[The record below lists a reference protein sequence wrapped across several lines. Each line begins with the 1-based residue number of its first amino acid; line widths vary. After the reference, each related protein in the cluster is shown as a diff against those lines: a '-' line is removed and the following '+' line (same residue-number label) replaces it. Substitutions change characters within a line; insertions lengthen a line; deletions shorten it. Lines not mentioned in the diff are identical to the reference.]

1 MTTVSAASDMASKDS
16 FSAVRRFRSRQ
27 GLVALAVAAVAALA
41 AGMAVGGNDDDQK
54 HAGSGRGASAQRVS
68 FLARIVPPPA
78 ERQRAAGPRVPRSI
92 ADLARRL
99 PLDRKVAQLFL
110 WGFQGQDLTSDI
122 YTRLRRLD
130 LGGIVFEKHNYLDS
144 ARLRQQAGEAL
155 VISQQAKHVPP
166 WVMAPQDGGEF
177 NAFPDLPPADDPVD
191 LADAGQAGLEAAQA
205 AATLRPLGVTGIL
218 GPALDVGSEEG
229 GESVLDG
236 LVYSDD
242 PEEVAGYSDAVV
254 TAYRSAGI
262 FAAVEHFPGLG
273 AADQDTKE
281 GPATVGLSLGQLR
294 SRDLAPFEAAFQKGA
309 PAVVLSHALYP
320 MDDFSRPASLSRK
333 VATNLL
339 RGELRF
345 RGMAITDD
353 LADPAITSSISVPD
367 AAVQA
372 VNAGAD
378 MLWISGPSSD
388 QQAAYV
394 GVLRAVQRRQIS
406 RTRLDEALYRV
417 LIAKRQYGLI
427 R

>member
-1 MTTVSAASDMASKDS
+1 MASKDS

-27 GLVALAVAAVAALA
+27 GLVALAAAAAAALA
-41 AGMAVGGNDDDQK
+41 AGIAVGGGGDKDS
-54 HAGSGRGASAQRVS
+54 AVPEARRGAPAGRVS

-78 ERQRAAGPRVPRSI
+78 EHQRAAGPRVPRSI

-130 LGGIVFEKHNYLDS
+130 LGGIVFEQHNYLDS
-144 ARLRQQAGEAL
+144 QRLGQQAGEAL
-155 VISQQAKHVPP
+155 VISQRERHIPP

-177 NAFPDLPPADDPVD
+177 NAFPDLPPPDDPVD
-191 LADAGQAGLEAAQA
+191 LSDAGQAGLEAAQTA
-205 AATLRPLGVTGIL
+205 AALRPLGVTGIL
-218 GPALDVGSEEG
+218 GPVLDVGSEEG
-229 GESVLDG
+229 GPPALGG

-242 PEEVAGYSDAVV
+242 PEEVAGYADATV
-254 TAYRSAGI
+254 TAYRSARV

-273 AADQDTKE
+273 AADQDTQE
-281 GPATVGLSLGQLR
+281 GAATVGLSLGSLR
-294 SRDLAPFEAAFQKGA
+294 SRDLVPFQAAFEKGA

-320 MDDFSRPASLSRK
+320 MDDFTRPASLSRK
-333 VATNLL
+333 VATDLL

-345 RGMAITDD
+345 RGVAITDD

-372 VNAGAD
+372 LRAGAD

-394 GVLRAVQRRQIS
+394 AVLRAVQRREVS
-406 RTRLDEALYRV
+406 RARLDEALYRD